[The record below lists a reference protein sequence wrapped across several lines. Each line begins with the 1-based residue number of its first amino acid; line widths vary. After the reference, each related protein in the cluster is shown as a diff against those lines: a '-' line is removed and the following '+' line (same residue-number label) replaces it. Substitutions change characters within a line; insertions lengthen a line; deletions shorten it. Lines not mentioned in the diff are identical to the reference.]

1 MINFNEKKVQ
11 MDLHFIYKMAKS
23 TIIRN
28 ITMVINSDRISL
40 QVIVIRGMFYS
51 LIIKLT
57 VIIITVEIVA
67 SFDLKIITQVV
78 VFKILEIKQE
88 LELLEAIYKN
98 LSTDFLIFS
107 LTLQAFLL

>member
-11 MDLHFIYKMAKS
+11 MGLDLIDRMVKFTK
-23 TIIRN
+23 IIRN

-40 QVIVIRGMFYS
+40 QVIVIRGMFCS

-78 VFKILEIKQE
+78 VFKIQEIKLE
-88 LELLEAIYKN
+88 LEV
-98 LSTDFLIFS
+98 
-107 LTLQAFLL
+107 